1 MKLGDSVGTPL
12 QFLFKFL
19 ILLGIVVLVLA
30 SCTGL
35 CTNFGI
41 GKISDYRINQKIKEF
56 DDVKYQMVS
65 KTINA
70 NKKHIEFLANGGED
84 DKGNDQEKA

>member
-1 MKLGDSVGTPL
+1 MKLGDSVGTPI
-12 QFLFKFL
+12 QFLYRFL
-19 ILLGIVVLVLA
+19 VLVGIIVMVLA

-41 GKISDYRINQKIKEF
+41 GKISDYRIGQKIKEF
-56 DDVKYQMVS
+56 DDVKYQVVS

-70 NKKHIEFLANGGED
+70 NKKHIEFLANGGKD
-84 DKGNDQEKA
+84 DKVDDPEKA